1 MSGKI
6 LTKTGLPI
14 LLEKKGSAT
23 FGKHRL
29 LRSNCYGAQNF
40 YKLPQYF
47 FSA

>member
-23 FGKHRL
+23 FGTHRL
-29 LRSNCYGAQNF
+29 LRREGSKKYIAR
-40 YKLPQYF
+40 LR
-47 FSA
+47 